1 MKAKFLLVKTKSGHE
16 QVVFSHTSS
25 IVRSNENP
33 EEIIAHPAGGRAII
47 HGDIVKELG

>member
-1 MKAKFLLVKTKSGHE
+1 MKAKYLLVRTKSGHE

-25 IVRSNENP
+25 VVYSNDNKD
-33 EEIIAHPAGGRAII
+33 EIIAHPSGGRAII